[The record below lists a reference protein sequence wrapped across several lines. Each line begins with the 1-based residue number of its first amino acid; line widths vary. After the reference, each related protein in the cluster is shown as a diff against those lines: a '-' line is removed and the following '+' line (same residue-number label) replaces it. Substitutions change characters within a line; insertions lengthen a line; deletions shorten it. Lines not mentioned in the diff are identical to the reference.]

1 MSHCSNCHRDAPEGA
16 RFCAHCGSVVVRP
29 GSSEPADSLI
39 GRTLKG
45 TYLVQEVVGGG
56 GMGKVYRATHL
67 TLDVPVALKV
77 LKRELLDNPSLVQ
90 RFHREA
96 RAATRLRHPNVIAV
110 TDFGQ
115 TEDGT
120 LFMAMEFVAGRG
132 LGRIIAEESPL
143 SEARVIRIGA
153 QILAALAEAHAAGV
167 LHRDLKP
174 GNVMIEARR
183 DEPDFVK
190 VIDFGIAKIQA
201 PEEGRGTL
209 TQAGLVW
216 GTPCYMSPEQWNEE
230 ELDARTDLYS
240 VGVILYEMLA
250 GQKPYEADT
259 PMAMLKRLLAE
270 RPVPPR
276 QRRAG
281 ITVSPALEALVLRAL
296 AFHRA
301 DRPASADEMRAALL
315 ACLPRV
321 APQLALSEAKGATL
335 PETAEQRI
343 PETAALPSR
352 VAEAPQVPERPTQ
365 ATAAP
370 PPGKPEA
377 AGATEPEKAAPA
389 PRPVRSRRSAP
400 PSAGLGPRRLAAAV
414 AVAALLAGAGIWLA
428 RKPTTA
434 AVQRPVASRESADA
448 AVAFPAATLAPA
460 VGPSSDA
467 GRGAPEVETAPAAR
481 ADSGDAGP
489 ADAGSE
495 AGEGHS
501 AAASREPLAGAGGPA
516 AAAPPPVESKASVHG
531 GSGESAAAAAAAES
545 RGERKG
551 ALAGEGAR
559 DARVQPALKEVAR
572 RHGVVLVRDVV
583 RGVPTPPA
591 SSGDGVLSIQA
602 EPCGDVFLD
611 GQAYG
616 EAPREF
622 RVAAGT
628 YAVRVTNQKFGRK
641 EMRIEVRAGKRVQ
654 WTAEFVQGR

>member
-16 RFCAHCGSVVVRP
+16 RFCAHCGSAVVRP

-39 GRTLKG
+39 GKTLKG
-45 TYLVQEVVGGG
+45 TYLVQGVVGGG

-143 SEARVIRIGA
+143 SEVRVIRIGA

-315 ACLPRV
+315 ACMPGTAL
-321 APQLALSEAKGATL
+321 QLALSEAKGTTL
-335 PETAEQRI
+335 PDTAEQRI
-343 PETAALPSR
+343 PETVALPSR
-352 VAEAPQVPERPTQ
+352 AAEAPQAPERPTQ
-365 ATAAP
+365 ATPAP
-370 PPGKPEA
+370 PPGKTEA
-377 AGATEPEKAAPA
+377 ALAPETEKAAPA
-389 PRPVRSRRSAP
+389 PVRSRRLAP
-400 PSAGLGPRRLAAAV
+400 SSAGLDPRRLAAAV

-428 RKPTTA
+428 RKPTTT
-434 AVQRPVASRESADA
+434 AVQRPVASRESVDA
-448 AVAFPAATLAPA
+448 AVALPA
-460 VGPSSDA
+460 VSLALAVSPSSDA
-467 GRGAPEVETAPAAR
+467 GRGAPDAGRGTLEVETAPAAAR
-481 ADSGDAGP
+481 ADSGDAGR

-495 AGEGHS
+495 AGEGRS
-501 AAASREPLAGAGGPA
+501 TAVGRELLADAGRP
-516 AAAPPPVESKASVHG
+516 AAAPPPVEAKASAH
-531 GSGESAAAAAAAES
+531 GESAES

-551 ALAGEGAR
+551 ALASESAR
-559 DARVQPALKEVAR
+559 DARVQPAPKEVPR

-602 EPCGDVFLD
+602 EPVGDVFLD
-611 GQAYG
+611 DQAYG

-641 EMRIEVRAGKRVQ
+641 VMHIEVRAGKRVQ